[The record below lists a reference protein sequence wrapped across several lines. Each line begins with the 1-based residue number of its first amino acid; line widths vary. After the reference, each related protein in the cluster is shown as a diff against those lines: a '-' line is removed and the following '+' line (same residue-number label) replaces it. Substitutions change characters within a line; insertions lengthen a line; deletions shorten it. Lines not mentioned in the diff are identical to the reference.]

1 MDLKI
6 WAVWSTCQSS
16 EDGRVGIV
24 IQPCKVYHCN
34 SSHVWW
40 ERSRMG
46 AWSAYHVIVI
56 HRIHLPRIKLYCTAT
71 PRTRVRSRL
80 VHPLIDRRPAAD
92 ENCTYCTK
100 LHSTVNTPIAIL
112 TYCTYSH
119 CHILRT
125 TNCKFRFFCKNAEVA
140 LQRLLHL
147 AEITPNF

>member
-1 MDLKI
+1 MGGL
-6 WAVWSTCQSS
+6 ALSY
-16 EDGRVGIV
+16 
-24 IQPCKVYHCN
+24 QPCKVYHCN
-34 SSHVWW
+34 SSHVRW

-112 TYCTYSH
+112 TYCTYSQ
-119 CHILRT
+119 LPYSTYNPNRT
-125 TNCKFRFFCKNAEVA
+125 FFERMQ
-140 LQRLLHL
+140 LSHL
-147 AEITPNF
+147 TISS